1 MLRVVLL
8 LLVVAGVAAFFTRP
22 DEAKMR
28 EAADAV
34 LSDPQN
40 IAQGIESIGAS
51 LVGDRAFSDYYLVSR
66 YVVSF
71 DNNPVVSCWGAFTQV
86 QCSRAEPASAPAS

>member
-1 MLRVVLL
+1 MGRLVLL

-34 LSDPQN
+34 LGDPQN
-40 IAQGIESIGAS
+40 ISQGIESLGAS
-51 LVGDRAFSDYYLVSR
+51 LAGNRAYSNYFLASR
-66 YVVSF
+66 YVVTL
-71 DNNPVVSCWGAFTQV
+71 DNNPVVSCIGAFTQV
-86 QCSRAEPASAPAS
+86 QCSRAASEAPSN